1 MDADVFVVRF
11 LGDVWSDD
19 GEASATT
26 LVCKCVVIITYYSRI
41 NQEDWDKI
49 SMVRVFVSVC
59 VCEYSGDVA
68 RQRRPRRKPR
78 SNSLASESSDMLLFV
93 VVVVVVAV
101 VL

>member
-1 MDADVFVVRF
+1 MRF

-59 VCEYSGDVA
+59 VCVCEYSGDVA